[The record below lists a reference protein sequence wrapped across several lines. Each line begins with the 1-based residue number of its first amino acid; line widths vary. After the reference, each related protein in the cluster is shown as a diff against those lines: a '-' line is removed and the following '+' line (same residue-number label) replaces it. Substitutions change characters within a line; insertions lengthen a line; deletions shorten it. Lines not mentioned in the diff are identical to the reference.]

1 MTRVFDKDT
10 KRFKELSTDQQQE
23 EGLVVRIPKGPKG
36 DKGDK
41 GEKGDIGP
49 AGKDGATGP
58 MGPAGATGKDGAPGP
73 AGQDGP
79 AGEQGLPGPAGQDGR
94 PVELMTAAGR
104 VHWRHENETEWHEL
118 YVIPKGGRAGGGGA
132 HRMRDL
138 EDINLNGLEDG
149 NVLIFNEAT
158 RKFIV
163 STISDGVD
171 GADGAD
177 GADGVGVPVG
187 GTTGQVLAKI
197 DGTDYNT
204 EWVAQ
209 SGGGG
214 TPGGSSGQL
223 QYNNAGSFAGVADIT
238 YDGTDIIVSSDNNTH
253 MLFVDGSDDVIGI
266 NTSTP
271 NSAASMHI
279 LAPTTGTSYRALLVE
294 GSSTTNAGIT
304 IKDNSTNYAT
314 IGISNG
320 KLVMRQGQFVSSGTP
335 YIQFSTSGHGASIHA
350 SASTNLYGQGNI
362 NAEVPSAA
370 SYPAF
375 QALMAGT
382 PSGTEKAFSVVS
394 QVGGAGGFYN
404 SRFTVDYTGLTNI
417 YPLTASTKGL
427 VIKGAASQT
436 ANLQEWQD
444 SSGAVLSKVSANG
457 VISSSRNTTA
467 NEIFG
472 DGAGASITTGANNV
486 AVGNDALS
494 GILAGSNNVAI
505 GSGAMNYASAT
516 SGTRYN
522 TVVGANAG
530 SRIDSGEYNT
540 FIGRYAGLRTGSGDS
555 NVMIGASTNQGITAG
570 SSASGNIFI
579 GYQSGYYETG
589 SNKFFVDNQSRTNEA
604 TARVSSLLYG
614 VMDATPL
621 SQTLDINA
629 QVGILGSLNAQQ
641 NIVVGTGAIATTAT
655 DGFIYLGSCAGKPT
669 GTPTTKTGRVPLVY
683 DSTNKK
689 FYLYDGAWIVFGSNV
704 GAMEAPLGGAIA
716 DGTYIMHTYAVFA
729 FTINSINGLK
739 HTSGTSTLAVKING
753 TDVTGLSALS
763 VSSTPQNATATAAN
777 SVAIGDQI
785 TFVVSS
791 GSSPVDLFSTLSIT
805 RT

>member
-1 MTRVFDKDT
+1 MAITVSHAKTNNITDWTQTDLDAQIALGNFPPGTVLADIVLPSDWNDNHSILGTKSDFD
-10 KRFKELSTDQQQE
+10 
-23 EGLVVRIPKGPKG
+23 
-36 DKGDK
+36 
-41 GEKGDIGP
+41 
-49 AGKDGATGP
+49 
-58 MGPAGATGKDGAPGP
+58 
-73 AGQDGP
+73 
-79 AGEQGLPGPAGQDGR
+79 
-94 PVELMTAAGR
+94 AAC
-104 VHWRHENETEWHEL
+104 T
-118 YVIPKGGRAGGGGA
+118 
-132 HRMRDL
+132 
-138 EDINLNGLEDG
+138 DG
-149 NVLIFNEAT
+149 NFLYSGDNISELTNDAGYITSQGNAFTTIAVSGQSDVVADSTTDTLTLVAGSNITLTTNAT
-158 RKFIV
+158 TDEI
-163 STISDGVD
+163 TI
-171 GADGAD
+171 AA
-177 GADGVGVPVG
+177 
-187 GTTGQVLAKI
+187 
-197 DGTDYNT
+197 
-204 EWVAQ
+204 

-436 ANLQEWQD
+436 ANLQEWQNSAGTALAYVEAD
-444 SSGAVLSKVSANG
+444 GTIRAKNNAGLGFKIGTTNSGMENSGGILRLVDANNGAVLRLPGYLSGLGYGQVQLLSL
-457 VISSSRNTTA
+457 SSSRVMLNVQGASGQTA
-467 NEIFG
+467 NLQEWRNN
-472 DGAGASITTGANNV
+472 AGT
-486 AVGNDALS
+486 ALS
-494 GILAGSNNVAI
+494 YVDASGIANFPQYCDE
-505 GSGAMNYASAT
+505 SGADAFTA
-516 SGTRYN
+516 
-522 TVVGANAG
+522 A
-530 SRIDSGEYNT
+530 E
-540 FIGRYAGLRTGSGDS
+540 
-555 NVMIGASTNQGITAG
+555 ITALKSG
-570 SSASGNIFI
+570 S
-579 GYQSGYYETG
+579 
-589 SNKFFVDNQSRTNEA
+589 
-604 TARVSSLLYG
+604 
-614 VMDATPL
+614 
-621 SQTLDINA
+621 
-629 QVGILGSLNAQQ
+629 
-641 NIVVGTGAIATTAT
+641 
-655 DGFIYLGSCAGKPT
+655 
-669 GTPTTKTGRVPLVY
+669 
-683 DSTNKK
+683 
-689 FYLYDGAWIVFGSNV
+689 
-704 GAMEAPLGGAIA
+704 MEAPLGGAVA